1 MGAPLYLSVGTAT
14 PTVSPAFTFPF
25 APRNIVLEVPSL
37 TAASEIRPQFSAT
50 SGGPF
55 WTLQRG
61 DGTGAPFAVHS
72 GAGPAIGA
80 FTPPTPFGRFVLTGS
95 VTMITTLTLY
105 PGGPR

>member
-14 PTVSPAFTFPF
+14 PTVSQAFTFPF
-25 APRNIVLEVPSL
+25 APRQIVLEVPSL
-37 TAASEIRPQFSAT
+37 TAGSQITPQFSAT

-55 WTLQRG
+55 WPLQRD
-61 DGTGAPFAVHS
+61 DGTGNPFTVHS

-80 FTPPTPFGRFVLTGS
+80 FAPPTPFGRFVLTGS
-95 VTMITTLTLY
+95 VTVITTLTLY